1 MSSVI
6 KRDEND
12 KSAPG
17 AGRRG
22 ACQERPRDPE
32 SRVTFA
38 QNVFSQL
45 GVVFS
50 SLAWFLCMR
59 VHGQN
64 TIESQ
69 LLPYEAEAHIHS

>member
-6 KRDEND
+6 KRDDND

-22 ACQERPRDPE
+22 AWQARPAAPE
-32 SRVTFA
+32 SRVTSA
-38 QNVFSQL
+38 QKDFSQL
-45 GVVFS
+45 GVVFR
-50 SLAWFLCMR
+50 SLVWFVAMR

-64 TIESQ
+64 TIEGL
-69 LLPYEAEAHIHS
+69 LLPHEAEADIQL